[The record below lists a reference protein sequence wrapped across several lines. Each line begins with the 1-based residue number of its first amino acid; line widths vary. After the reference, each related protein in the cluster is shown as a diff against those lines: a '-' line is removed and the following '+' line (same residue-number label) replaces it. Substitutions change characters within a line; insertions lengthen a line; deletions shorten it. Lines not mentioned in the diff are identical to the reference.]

1 MRSFSV
7 YVPASTSNIGPGFDC
22 VGLAVNLWN
31 EARFYFDSSL
41 SSIEITAEGYQSK
54 VQKQPSENL
63 IFRSFLHFF
72 ELKGIKV
79 PEGLR
84 IHCVN
89 RVPIGSGLGSSSTAI
104 LIGLLAADELLGTK
118 TSQQG
123 ILEIAAILEG
133 HPDNVTPAI
142 FGGLTAASMDETG
155 VRTERFPIADWNM
168 AVVVPHFNLSTK
180 AARKALPDT
189 VPFRDAVFNL
199 NHAIFLMRA
208 LQDGDEE
215 ELRFAMQDRLHQQ
228 YRMRLIPGSE
238 AILQAGVDAG
248 AAATGLSGAG
258 PGVIAFSMGKTDQI
272 LAAMLQA
279 AHLAGYE
286 ADGFEL
292 KTSSNG
298 AWIMP
303 L

>member
-1 MRSFSV
+1 
-7 YVPASTSNIGPGFDC
+7 
-22 VGLAVNLWN
+22 
-31 EARFYFDSSL
+31 
-41 SSIEITAEGYQSK
+41 
-54 VQKQPSENL
+54 
-63 IFRSFLHFF
+63 
-72 ELKGIKV
+72 
-79 PEGLR
+79 
-84 IHCVN
+84 
-89 RVPIGSGLGSSSTAI
+89 
-104 LIGLLAADELLGTK
+104 
-118 TSQQG
+118 
-123 ILEIAAILEG
+123 
-133 HPDNVTPAI
+133 
-142 FGGLTAASMDETG
+142 
-155 VRTERFPIADWNM
+155 
-168 AVVVPHFNLSTK
+168 
-180 AARKALPDT
+180 
-189 VPFRDAVFNL
+189 
-199 NHAIFLMRA
+199 MRA